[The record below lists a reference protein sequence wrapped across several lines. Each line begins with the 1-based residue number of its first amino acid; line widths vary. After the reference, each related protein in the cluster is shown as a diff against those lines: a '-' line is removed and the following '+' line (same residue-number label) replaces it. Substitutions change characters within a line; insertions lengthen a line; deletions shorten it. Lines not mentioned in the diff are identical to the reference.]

1 MGYGSRLDGLYIS
14 GGTARTF
21 ENVMKVTDTARPSD
35 HNMVLS
41 TLVLEK

>member
-14 GGTARTF
+14 GGKASTF
-21 ENVMKVTDTARPSD
+21 ENVTQVTDKTRPSD

-41 TLVLEK
+41 TVVLEK